1 MMEESWQR
9 WIEGKPEKHD
19 ITLLKHEIME
29 KELMEK
35 GLSQQEAHLKTSMQ
49 YNYSKEA
56 GEYYAKIDKF
66 KKE

>member
-1 MMEESWQR
+1 MMAESWQR
-9 WIEGKPEKHD
+9 LTEGKPEKHD
-19 ITLLKHEIME
+19 ITLLKHELME
-29 KELMEK
+29 KQLIEK
-35 GLSQQEAHLKTSMQ
+35 GLSQEEAHLQTSKK